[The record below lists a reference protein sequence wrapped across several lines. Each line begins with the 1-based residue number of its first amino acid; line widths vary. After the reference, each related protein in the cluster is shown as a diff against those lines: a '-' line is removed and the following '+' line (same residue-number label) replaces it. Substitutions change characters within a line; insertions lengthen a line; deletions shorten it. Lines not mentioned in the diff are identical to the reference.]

1 MPPPSSS
8 GRTAGRRSP
17 GPDDPVL
24 WPEDPVARPDE
35 RDLGRDGSRPWQD
48 GRASEP
54 HEPDGVADPVAV
66 LAAPAPEPPAALG
79 FPVATEGLGP
89 FDDDERFFEPWW
101 PGAQALLRRSGG
113 RLDLRTSH
121 LADPLVTFP
130 ELRGLARNLAA
141 DGLIVEGTLLALDAA
156 GRPDA
161 RLLRRRLAG
170 ASDQAEAAFV
180 ASDLVYLE
188 GRSQARMPFV
198 ERRRRLA
205 AILDDAPDCVLARGL
220 VGEGRTLARAV
231 AGMGLGAISARR
243 LDARWRS
250 GPAGDDWLRLPVT
263 EAPAPL
269 TRPFLVLLEGLP
281 LGAR

>member
-1 MPPPSSS
+1 MPTPPSS

-24 WPEDPVARPDE
+24 WPDDRAALPDE
-35 RDLGRDGSRPWQD
+35 RDVERDHPRPWQ
-48 GRASEP
+48 GQRAFG
-54 HEPDGVADPVAV
+54 PDASAGAADAVAAS
-66 LAAPAPEPPAALG
+66 AAPVPEPPAGLG

-101 PGAQALLRRSGG
+101 PGAQALLRLG
-113 RLDLRTSH
+113 RPARPAH
-121 LADPLVTFP
+121 LAPGGSLVTFP

-141 DGLIVEGTLLALDAA
+141 DGLIVEGMLLALDVA

-170 ASDQAEAAFV
+170 APDQAEAAFV

-263 EAPAPL
+263 EVPAPL